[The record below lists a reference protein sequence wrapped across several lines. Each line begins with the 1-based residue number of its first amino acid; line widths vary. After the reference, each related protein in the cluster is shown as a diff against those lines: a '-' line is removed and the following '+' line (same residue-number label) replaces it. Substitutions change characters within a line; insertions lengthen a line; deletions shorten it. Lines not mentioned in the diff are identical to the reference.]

1 MGKMSIF
8 CKKNKTLYNKNV
20 RLHFLYK
27 KSIFK
32 KDLRNFIEM
41 KKPIVQL
48 LLIFTIVSIVLFLLN
63 TSVISLYTFVG
74 ALWSITIVGIS
85 FVIFIENRSPQ
96 STLAWF
102 LVLALLPVIG
112 VLLYS
117 IFGRSRWRR
126 KKHLHRSEEQR
137 KLFREILEGRRLE
150 LSLTVPLH
158 ERSIH
163 LTEVL
168 QKFGGGPAADRTT
181 TKLLTNGDQT
191 FSEILNAIE
200 NAKHHIHIQYYIYKS
215 DEIGTKVRDAL
226 IQKAKDGVI
235 VRFLY
240 DGLGSNTL
248 RRRFLQPMKKAG
260 IEIVEFDPIFSAW
273 LLETVN
279 YRNHR
284 KIVIVDGEIG
294 FTGGLNV
301 GDEYLGRSKKF
312 PVWRD
317 SHLKIEG
324 KALYKL
330 QAIFL
335 EDWLYA
341 SSGLNTYS
349 WDQFM
354 NRHYFPGKE
363 IPDAEGAVQIVASG
377 PSSDDKSIRN
387 TLLAV
392 MGSAKKSIW
401 IATPYFI
408 PDQETLTL
416 LRLSAISGIDVRI
429 LYPGKSDSIISDQAS
444 QSYFTPLLKAGAS
457 IYSYKDG
464 FMHAKI
470 VLVDDKI
477 ATIGTANMDVRSF
490 ELNYEIISVLY
501 ESETVHDIKRDFEE
515 DFKHSTEIKWNS
527 FQKRSIKKRILES
540 FMRLISPLL

>member
-1 MGKMSIF
+1 
-8 CKKNKTLYNKNV
+8 
-20 RLHFLYK
+20 
-27 KSIFK
+27 
-32 KDLRNFIEM
+32 M

-63 TSVISLYTFVG
+63 TSYISLYTFVG

-102 LVLALLPVIG
+102 LVLALLPIIG
-112 VLLYS
+112 VLLYA

-137 KLFREILEGRRLE
+137 KLFREILERRRLE
-150 LSLTVPLH
+150 LLLTVPLN
-158 ERSIH
+158 ERSLH
-163 LTEVL
+163 LTEVI
-168 QKFGGGPAADRTT
+168 QKFGGGPAADKTT

-191 FSEILNAIE
+191 FPEILRAIE
-200 NAKHHIHIQYYIYKS
+200 QAKHHIHIQYYIYKS

-248 RRRFLQPMKKAG
+248 RRRFLQPMKEAG

-354 NRHYFPGKE
+354 NRQYFPGKE
-363 IPDAEGAVQIVASG
+363 ISNAEGAVQIVASG

-416 LRLSAISGIDVRI
+416 LRLSAIAGIDVRI
-429 LYPGKSDSIISDQAS
+429 LYPGKSDSVISDQAS

-470 VLVDDKI
+470 VLVDDII

-501 ESETVHDIKRDFEE
+501 ESKTVHDIKRDFEE

>member
-1 MGKMSIF
+1 M
-8 CKKNKTLYNKNV
+8 KN
-20 RLHFLYK
+20 
-27 KSIFK
+27 
-32 KDLRNFIEM
+32 
-41 KKPIVQL
+41 PIVQL
-48 LLIFTIVSIVLFLLN
+48 LFVFTLVSIVLFLLD
-63 TSVISLYTFVG
+63 TSIISLYTFVG

-102 LVLALLPVIG
+102 LVLALLPVVG

-137 KLFREILEGRRLE
+137 KLFREILEGRQLDVSSISS
-150 LSLTVPLH
+150 LSAH
-158 ERSIH
+158 SMH
-163 LTEVL
+163 LTKVV
-168 QKFGGGPAADRTT
+168 QKFGGGPVADATT
-181 TKLLTNGDQT
+181 TKLLTNGEQT
-191 FSEILNAIE
+191 FPEILQAIE
-200 NAKHHIHIQYYIYKS
+200 HAKHHIHIQYYIYRA
-215 DEIGTKVRDAL
+215 DEIGTQIRDAL
-226 IQKAKDGVI
+226 IKKANSGVI

-248 RRRFLQPMKKAG
+248 RKRFLQPMKDAG

-284 KIVIVDGEIG
+284 KIIIIDGEIG

-312 PVWRD
+312 PIWRD
-317 SHLKIEG
+317 SHLRIEG

-354 NRHYFPGKE
+354 NTKYFPGKE
-363 IPDAEGAVQIVASG
+363 NSHAEGAVQIVASG
-377 PSSDDKSIRN
+377 PSSDDTSIRN

-392 MGSAKKSIW
+392 IASAKKSIW

-416 LRLSAISGIDVRI
+416 LRLSALAGIDVRI

-470 VLVDDKI
+470 VLVDNTI

-501 ESETVHDIKRDFEE
+501 ESKTVLDIKHDFEE
-515 DFKHSTEIKWNS
+515 DFNHSTEIRWKS

-540 FMRLISPLL
+540 LMRLISPLL

>member
-1 MGKMSIF
+1 
-8 CKKNKTLYNKNV
+8 
-20 RLHFLYK
+20 
-27 KSIFK
+27 
-32 KDLRNFIEM
+32 M
-41 KKPIVQL
+41 K
-48 LLIFTIVSIVLFLLN
+48 
-63 TSVISLYTFVG
+63 
-74 ALWSITIVGIS
+74 
-85 FVIFIENRSPQ
+85 E
-96 STLAWF
+96 
-102 LVLALLPVIG
+102 
-112 VLLYS
+112 
-117 IFGRSRWRR
+117 
-126 KKHLHRSEEQR
+126 
-137 KLFREILEGRRLE
+137 
-150 LSLTVPLH
+150 
-158 ERSIH
+158 
-163 LTEVL
+163 
-168 QKFGGGPAADRTT
+168 
-181 TKLLTNGDQT
+181 
-191 FSEILNAIE
+191 
-200 NAKHHIHIQYYIYKS
+200 
-215 DEIGTKVRDAL
+215 
-226 IQKAKDGVI
+226 
-235 VRFLY
+235 
-240 DGLGSNTL
+240 
-248 RRRFLQPMKKAG
+248 AG

-354 NRHYFPGKE
+354 NRQYFPGKE
-363 IPDAEGAVQIVASG
+363 ISSAEGAVQIVASG

-490 ELNYEIISVLY
+490 ELNYELISVLY
-501 ESETVHDIKRDFEE
+501 ESETVHDIKHDFED
-515 DFKHSTEIKWNS
+515 DFKHSTEIKWNA

>member
-1 MGKMSIF
+1 M
-8 CKKNKTLYNKNV
+8 
-20 RLHFLYK
+20 
-27 KSIFK
+27 
-32 KDLRNFIEM
+32 
-41 KKPIVQL
+41 Q
-48 LLIFTIVSIVLFLLN
+48 
-63 TSVISLYTFVG
+63 
-74 ALWSITIVGIS
+74 
-85 FVIFIENRSPQ
+85 
-96 STLAWF
+96 
-102 LVLALLPVIG
+102 
-112 VLLYS
+112 
-117 IFGRSRWRR
+117 
-126 KKHLHRSEEQR
+126 
-137 KLFREILEGRRLE
+137 
-150 LSLTVPLH
+150 
-158 ERSIH
+158 
-163 LTEVL
+163 
-168 QKFGGGPAADRTT
+168 
-181 TKLLTNGDQT
+181 
-191 FSEILNAIE
+191 AIE
-200 NAKHHIHIQYYIYKS
+200 QAKHHIHIQYYIYKS

-226 IQKAKDGVI
+226 INKAKAGVI

-248 RRRFLQPMKKAG
+248 RRRFLKPMKEAG

-341 SSGLNTYS
+341 SSGLKTYS

-354 NRHYFPGKE
+354 NRQYFPGKE
-363 IPDAEGAVQIVASG
+363 VSSSEGAVQIVASG

-387 TLLAV
+387 TLLAI

-464 FMHAKI
+464 FMHAKL

-501 ESETVHDIKRDFEE
+501 ESKTVHDIKRDFEE
-515 DFKHSTEIKWNS
+515 DFKHSTEIKWNA

>member
-1 MGKMSIF
+1 M
-8 CKKNKTLYNKNV
+8 KN
-20 RLHFLYK
+20 
-27 KSIFK
+27 
-32 KDLRNFIEM
+32 
-41 KKPIVQL
+41 PIVQL
-48 LLIFTIVSIVLFLLN
+48 LFVFTLVSIVLFLLD
-63 TSVISLYTFVG
+63 TSIISLYTFVG

-102 LVLALLPVIG
+102 LVLALLPVVG

-137 KLFREILEGRRLE
+137 KLFREILEGRQLDVSSISS
-150 LSLTVPLH
+150 LSEH
-158 ERSIH
+158 SMH
-163 LTEVL
+163 LTKVV
-168 QKFGGGPAADRTT
+168 QKFGGGPVADATT
-181 TKLLTNGDQT
+181 TKLLTNGEQT
-191 FSEILNAIE
+191 FPEISQAIE
-200 NAKHHIHIQYYIYKS
+200 HAKHHIHIQYYIYRA
-215 DEIGTKVRDAL
+215 DEIGTQIRDAL
-226 IQKAKDGVI
+226 IKKANSGVI

-248 RRRFLQPMKKAG
+248 RKRFLQPMKDAG

-284 KIVIVDGEIG
+284 KIIIIDGEIG

-312 PVWRD
+312 PIWRD
-317 SHLKIEG
+317 SHLRIEG

-354 NRHYFPGKE
+354 NTKYFPGKE
-363 IPDAEGAVQIVASG
+363 NSHAEGAVQIVASG
-377 PSSDDKSIRN
+377 PSSDDTSIRN

-392 MGSAKKSIW
+392 IASAKKSIW

-416 LRLSAISGIDVRI
+416 LRLSALAGIDVRI

-470 VLVDDKI
+470 VLVDNTI

-501 ESETVHDIKRDFEE
+501 ESKTVLDIKHDFEE
-515 DFKHSTEIKWNS
+515 DFNHSTEIRWKS

-540 FMRLISPLL
+540 LMRLISPLL